1 MGKIRLQWAL
11 LSPPPIPRPSTSVG
25 YGYDLHSSG
34 RGPVDQPKRE
44 PPQTKPPMLR
54 IEPWSYGLQFGQ
66 SGTRCLDL
74 GKELVPQTW
83 YAALVVVGRGP

>member
-1 MGKIRLQWAL
+1 MGY
-11 LSPPPIPRPSTSVG
+11 S
-25 YGYDLHSSG
+25 YDLYSSG

-54 IEPWSYGLQFGQ
+54 IEPRSYGLQFGQ
-66 SGTRCLDL
+66 SGTRRLDL